1 MMLEIINGYKKY
13 KNLELL
19 SDINLK
25 FEDGKMYAII
35 GANGSGKSL
44 ILKALSGYN
53 KLTSG
58 KVLQNGNEIRKNNN
72 YIENAGIIIENPV
85 MVNEYTINENL
96 EYLKKMS
103 ENSKDIDLDK
113 WYKYFEIEEYKEKRF
128 SELSLGTKQK
138 VALIQAFMHNPQN
151 ILLDEPFNALDKK
164 AVIKV
169 KELLIEEKK
178 KGKLIIIVTHIN
190 DEILEECDEVI
201 ELENGKVSKIIK
213 KQLDNNIYRGI
224 DEENKK
230 NI

>member
-1 MMLEIINGYKKY
+1 MLEIINGYKKY
-13 KNLELL
+13 KNLEVLN
-19 SDINLK
+19 DINLK
-25 FEDGKMYAII
+25 FENGKMYAII

-72 YIENAGIIIENPV
+72 YIEDAGIIIENPV
-85 MVNEYTINENL
+85 MVNEYTITENL

-103 ENSKDIDLDK
+103 KNTKEIDLEK

-138 VALIQAFMHNPQN
+138 VALIQAFMHNPKN

-164 AVIKV
+164 AVVKV
-169 KELLIEEKK
+169 KELLLEEKK
-178 KGKLIIIVTHIN
+178 KGKLIVIVTHIN

-201 ELENGKVSKIIK
+201 EMENGKVSKIIK
-213 KQLDNNIYRGI
+213 K
-224 DEENKK
+224 
-230 NI
+230 

>member
-1 MMLEIINGYKKY
+1 MLEIINGYKKY
-13 KNLELL
+13 KSLEVL

-58 KVLQNGNEIRKNNN
+58 KVLQDGNEIRKNNN
-72 YIENAGIIIENPV
+72 YIEDAGIIIENPV
-85 MVNEYTINENL
+85 MVNEYTITENL

-138 VALIQAFMHNPQN
+138 VALIQAFMHNPKN

-169 KELLIEEKK
+169 KELLLEEKK
-178 KGKLIIIVTHIN
+178 KGKLIVIVTHIN

-201 ELENGKVSKIIK
+201 ELENGKASKIIK
-213 KQLDNNIYRGI
+213 KY
-224 DEENKK
+224 
-230 NI
+230 

>member
-1 MMLEIINGYKKY
+1 MLEIINGYKKY
-13 KNLELL
+13 KNLEVL

-58 KVLQNGNEIRKNNN
+58 KVLQDGNEIRKNNN

-190 DEILEECDEVI
+190 DEILEVCDEVI
-201 ELENGKVSKIIK
+201 ELENGKVSKITK
-213 KQLDNNIYRGI
+213 GK
-224 DEENKK
+224 E
-230 NI
+230 

>member
-1 MMLEIINGYKKY
+1 MLEIINGYKKY
-13 KNLELL
+13 KNLEVL

-58 KVLQNGNEIRKNNN
+58 KVLQDGNEIRKNNN

-201 ELENGKVSKIIK
+201 ELENGKVSKITK
-213 KQLDNNIYRGI
+213 GK
-224 DEENKK
+224 E
-230 NI
+230 

>member
-1 MMLEIINGYKKY
+1 MLEIINGYKKY
-13 KNLELL
+13 KNLEVLN
-19 SDINLK
+19 DINLK

-72 YIENAGIIIENPV
+72 YIEDAGIIIENPV
-85 MVNEYTINENL
+85 MVNEYTITENL

-103 ENSKDIDLDK
+103 KNTKEIDLEK

-169 KELLIEEKK
+169 KELLLEEKK
-178 KGKLIIIVTHIN
+178 KGKLIVIVTHIN

-201 ELENGKVSKIIK
+201 EMENGKVSKIIK
-213 KQLDNNIYRGI
+213 K
-224 DEENKK
+224 
-230 NI
+230 

>member
-13 KNLELL
+13 KNLEVL

-103 ENSKDIDLDK
+103 KNSKDIDLDK

-169 KELLIEEKK
+169 KELLIEEKE

-201 ELENGKVSKIIK
+201 ELENGKVSKITK
-213 KQLDNNIYRGI
+213 GK
-224 DEENKK
+224 E
-230 NI
+230 

>member
-1 MMLEIINGYKKY
+1 MLEIINGYKKY
-13 KNLELL
+13 KNLEVL

-72 YIENAGIIIENPV
+72 YIEDAGIIIENAV
-85 MVNEYTINENL
+85 MVNEYTITENL

-103 ENSKDIDLDK
+103 ENNKDIDLDK

-138 VALIQAFMHNPQN
+138 VALIQAFMHNPKN

-164 AVIKV
+164 AVVKV
-169 KELLIEEKK
+169 KELLLEEKK
-178 KGKLIIIVTHIN
+178 KGKLIVIVIHIN

-201 ELENGKVSKIIK
+201 ELENGKASKTIK
-213 KQLDNNIYRGI
+213 
-224 DEENKK
+224 
-230 NI
+230 

>member
-1 MMLEIINGYKKY
+1 MLEIINGYKKY
-13 KNLELL
+13 KNLEVL

-72 YIENAGIIIENPV
+72 YIEDAGIIIENPV
-85 MVNEYTINENL
+85 MVNEYTITENL

-138 VALIQAFMHNPQN
+138 VALIQAFMHNPKN

-164 AVIKV
+164 AVVKV
-169 KELLIEEKK
+169 KELLLEEKK
-178 KGKLIIIVTHIN
+178 KGKLIVIVTHIN

-201 ELENGKVSKIIK
+201 EMENGKVSKIIK
-213 KQLDNNIYRGI
+213 K
-224 DEENKK
+224 
-230 NI
+230 

>member
-1 MMLEIINGYKKY
+1 MLEIINGYKKY
-13 KNLELL
+13 KNLEVLN
-19 SDINLK
+19 DINLK

-138 VALIQAFMHNPQN
+138 VALIQAFMHNPKN

-169 KELLIEEKK
+169 KQLLLEEKK
-178 KGKLIIIVTHIN
+178 KGKLIVIVTHIN

-201 ELENGKVSKIIK
+201 EMENGKVSKIIK
-213 KQLDNNIYRGI
+213 K
-224 DEENKK
+224 
-230 NI
+230 

>member
-1 MMLEIINGYKKY
+1 MLEIINGYKKY
-13 KNLELL
+13 KNLEVL

-25 FEDGKMYAII
+25 FEDGEMYAII

-58 KVLQNGNEIRKNNN
+58 KVLQDGNEIRKNNN

-201 ELENGKVSKIIK
+201 ELENGKVSKITK
-213 KQLDNNIYRGI
+213 GK
-224 DEENKK
+224 E
-230 NI
+230 

>member
-1 MMLEIINGYKKY
+1 MLEIINGYKKY
-13 KNLELL
+13 KNLEVL

-58 KVLQNGNEIRKNNN
+58 KVLQDGNEIRKNNN

-169 KELLIEEKK
+169 KELLIEEKE

-201 ELENGKVSKIIK
+201 ELENGKVSKITK
-213 KQLDNNIYRGI
+213 GK
-224 DEENKK
+224 E
-230 NI
+230 

>member
-1 MMLEIINGYKKY
+1 MLEIINGYKKY
-13 KNLELL
+13 KSLEVL

-72 YIENAGIIIENPV
+72 YIEDAGIIIENPV
-85 MVNEYTINENL
+85 MVNEYTITENL

-103 ENSKDIDLDK
+103 ENSKEIDLEK

-138 VALIQAFMHNPQN
+138 VALIQAFMHNPKN

-164 AVIKV
+164 AVVKV
-169 KELLIEEKK
+169 KELLLEEKK
-178 KGKLIIIVTHIN
+178 KGKLIVIVTHIN

-201 ELENGKVSKIIK
+201 EMENGKVSKITK
-213 KQLDNNIYRGI
+213 GNQ
-224 DEENKK
+224 
-230 NI
+230 

>member
-1 MMLEIINGYKKY
+1 MLEIINGYKKY
-13 KNLELL
+13 KNLEVL

-58 KVLQNGNEIRKNNN
+58 KVLQDGNEIRKNNN

-103 ENSKDIDLDK
+103 ENSKEIDLEK

-201 ELENGKVSKIIK
+201 ELENGKISKITK
-213 KQLDNNIYRGI
+213 GK
-224 DEENKK
+224 E
-230 NI
+230 

>member
-1 MMLEIINGYKKY
+1 MLEIINGYKKY
-13 KNLELL
+13 KNLEVL

-58 KVLQNGNEIRKNNN
+58 KVLQDGNEIRKNNN
-72 YIENAGIIIENPV
+72 YIENAGIIIENPG

-201 ELENGKVSKIIK
+201 ELENGKVSKITK
-213 KQLDNNIYRGI
+213 GK
-224 DEENKK
+224 E
-230 NI
+230 

>member
-1 MMLEIINGYKKY
+1 MLEIINGYKKY
-13 KNLELL
+13 KNLEVL

-58 KVLQNGNEIRKNNN
+58 KVLQDGNEIRKNNN
-72 YIENAGIIIENPV
+72 YIEDAGIIIENPV
-85 MVNEYTINENL
+85 MVNEYTINENF

-103 ENSKDIDLDK
+103 ENNKEIDLEK

-138 VALIQAFMHNPQN
+138 VALIQAFMHNPKN

-169 KELLIEEKK
+169 KELLLEEKK
-178 KGKLIIIVTHIN
+178 KGKLIVIITHIN
-190 DEILEECDEVI
+190 DEVLEECDEVI

-213 KQLDNNIYRGI
+213 KY
-224 DEENKK
+224 
-230 NI
+230 

>member
-1 MMLEIINGYKKY
+1 MLEIINGYKKY
-13 KNLELL
+13 KNLEVL

-58 KVLQNGNEIRKNNN
+58 KVLQDGNEIRKNNN

-138 VALIQAFMHNPQN
+138 VALIQAFMHNPKN

-164 AVIKV
+164 AVVKV
-169 KELLIEEKK
+169 KELLLEEKK

-201 ELENGKVSKIIK
+201 ELENGKVSKITK
-213 KQLDNNIYRGI
+213 GK
-224 DEENKK
+224 E
-230 NI
+230 

>member
-1 MMLEIINGYKKY
+1 MLEIINGYKKY
-13 KNLELL
+13 KNLEVL

-201 ELENGKVSKIIK
+201 ELENGKISKITK
-213 KQLDNNIYRGI
+213 GK
-224 DEENKK
+224 E
-230 NI
+230 

>member
-1 MMLEIINGYKKY
+1 MLEIINGYKKY
-13 KNLELL
+13 KSLEVL

-58 KVLQNGNEIRKNNN
+58 KVLQDGNEIRKNNN
-72 YIENAGIIIENPV
+72 YIEDAGIIIENPV
-85 MVNEYTINENL
+85 MVNEYTITENL

-103 ENSKDIDLDK
+103 ENNKEIDLEK

-138 VALIQAFMHNPQN
+138 VALIQAFMHNPKN

-164 AVIKV
+164 AVVKV
-169 KELLIEEKK
+169 KELLLEEKK
-178 KGKLIIIVTHIN
+178 KGKLIVIVTHIN

-201 ELENGKVSKIIK
+201 EMENGKVSKITK
-213 KQLDNNIYRGI
+213 GNQ
-224 DEENKK
+224 
-230 NI
+230 

>member
-1 MMLEIINGYKKY
+1 MLEIINGYKKY
-13 KNLELL
+13 KNLEVL

-25 FEDGKMYAII
+25 FEDRKMYAII

-58 KVLQNGNEIRKNNN
+58 KVLQDGNEIRKNNN
-72 YIENAGIIIENPV
+72 YIEDAGIIIENPV

-201 ELENGKVSKIIK
+201 ELENGKISKITK
-213 KQLDNNIYRGI
+213 GK
-224 DEENKK
+224 E
-230 NI
+230 

>member
-1 MMLEIINGYKKY
+1 MLEIINGYKKY
-13 KNLELL
+13 KNLEVLN
-19 SDINLK
+19 DINLK

-58 KVLQNGNEIRKNNN
+58 KVLQDGNEIRKNNN
-72 YIENAGIIIENPV
+72 YIEDAGIIIENPV
-85 MVNEYTINENL
+85 MVNEYTITENL

-103 ENSKDIDLDK
+103 ENSKEIDLEK

-138 VALIQAFMHNPQN
+138 VALIQAFMHNPKN

-164 AVIKV
+164 AVVKV
-169 KELLIEEKK
+169 KELLLKEKK
-178 KGKLIIIVTHIN
+178 NGKLIVIVTHIN

-201 ELENGKVSKIIK
+201 ELENGKVSKTIK
-213 KQLDNNIYRGI
+213 
-224 DEENKK
+224 
-230 NI
+230 

>member
-1 MMLEIINGYKKY
+1 MLEIINGYKKY
-13 KNLELL
+13 KNLEVL

-72 YIENAGIIIENPV
+72 YIEDAGIIIENPV
-85 MVNEYTINENL
+85 MVNEYTITENL

-103 ENSKDIDLDK
+103 ENSEDIDLDK

-201 ELENGKVSKIIK
+201 ELENGKVSKITK
-213 KQLDNNIYRGI
+213 GK
-224 DEENKK
+224 E
-230 NI
+230 

>member
-1 MMLEIINGYKKY
+1 MLEIINGYKKY
-13 KNLELL
+13 KNLEVL

-58 KVLQNGNEIRKNNN
+58 KVLQDGNEIRKNNS
-72 YIENAGIIIENPV
+72 YIEDAGIIIENPV
-85 MVNEYTINENL
+85 MVNEYTITENL

-103 ENSKDIDLDK
+103 ENSKEIDLEK

-138 VALIQAFMHNPQN
+138 VALIQAFMHNPKN

-169 KELLIEEKK
+169 KELLLEEKK
-178 KGKLIIIVTHIN
+178 KGKLIVIVTHIN

-201 ELENGKVSKIIK
+201 EMENGKVSKITK
-213 KQLDNNIYRGI
+213 GN
-224 DEENKK
+224 
-230 NI
+230 

>member
-1 MMLEIINGYKKY
+1 MLEIINGYKKY
-13 KNLELL
+13 KSLEVL

-44 ILKALSGYN
+44 LLKALSGYN

-58 KVLQNGNEIRKNNN
+58 KVLQDGNEIRKNNN
-72 YIENAGIIIENPV
+72 YIEDAGIIIENPV
-85 MVNEYTINENL
+85 MVNEYTITENL

-103 ENSKDIDLDK
+103 ENSKEIDLEK

-138 VALIQAFMHNPQN
+138 VALIQAFMHNPKN

-164 AVIKV
+164 AVVKV
-169 KELLIEEKK
+169 KELLLEEKK
-178 KGKLIIIVTHIN
+178 KGKLIVIVTHIN

-201 ELENGKVSKIIK
+201 EMENGKVSKITK
-213 KQLDNNIYRGI
+213 GNQ
-224 DEENKK
+224 
-230 NI
+230 

>member
-1 MMLEIINGYKKY
+1 
-13 KNLELL
+13 
-19 SDINLK
+19 
-25 FEDGKMYAII
+25 
-35 GANGSGKSL
+35 
-44 ILKALSGYN
+44 
-53 KLTSG
+53 
-58 KVLQNGNEIRKNNN
+58 
-72 YIENAGIIIENPV
+72 

-201 ELENGKVSKIIK
+201 ELENGKISKITK
-213 KQLDNNIYRGI
+213 GK
-224 DEENKK
+224 E
-230 NI
+230 

>member
-1 MMLEIINGYKKY
+1 MLEIINGYKKY
-13 KNLELL
+13 KNLEVL

-44 ILKALSGYN
+44 ILKTLSGYN

-58 KVLQNGNEIRKNNN
+58 KVFQNGKEIRKNNN

-85 MVNEYTINENL
+85 MVNEYTITENL

-201 ELENGKVSKIIK
+201 ELENGKVSKITK
-213 KQLDNNIYRGI
+213 GK
-224 DEENKK
+224 E
-230 NI
+230 

>member
-13 KNLELL
+13 KNLEVL

-58 KVLQNGNEIRKNNN
+58 KVLQNGKEIRKNNN

-85 MVNEYTINENL
+85 MVNEYTITENL

-201 ELENGKVSKIIK
+201 ELENGKVSKITK
-213 KQLDNNIYRGI
+213 GK
-224 DEENKK
+224 E
-230 NI
+230 

>member
-1 MMLEIINGYKKY
+1 MLEIINGYKKY
-13 KNLELL
+13 KSLEVL

-58 KVLQNGNEIRKNNN
+58 KVLQDGNEIRKNNN
-72 YIENAGIIIENPV
+72 YIEDAGIIIENPV
-85 MVNEYTINENL
+85 MVNEYTITENL

-103 ENSKDIDLDK
+103 ENSKEIDLEK
-113 WYKYFEIEEYKEKRF
+113 WYKYFEIEKYKEKRF

-138 VALIQAFMHNPQN
+138 VALIQAFMHNPKN

-164 AVIKV
+164 AVVKV
-169 KELLIEEKK
+169 KELLLEEKK
-178 KGKLIIIVTHIN
+178 KGKLIVIVTHIN

-201 ELENGKVSKIIK
+201 EMEK
-213 KQLDNNIYRGI
+213 
-224 DEENKK
+224 
-230 NI
+230 

>member
-1 MMLEIINGYKKY
+1 MLEIINGYKKY

-58 KVLQNGNEIRKNNN
+58 KVLQDGNEIRKNNN

-201 ELENGKVSKIIK
+201 ELENGKVSKITK
-213 KQLDNNIYRGI
+213 GK
-224 DEENKK
+224 E
-230 NI
+230 

>member
-1 MMLEIINGYKKY
+1 MLEIINGYKKY
-13 KNLELL
+13 KNLEVL

-58 KVLQNGNEIRKNNN
+58 KVLQDGNEIRKNNN

-103 ENSKDIDLDK
+103 ENSKEIDLDK

-201 ELENGKVSKIIK
+201 ELENGKISKITK
-213 KQLDNNIYRGI
+213 GK
-224 DEENKK
+224 E
-230 NI
+230 

>member
-1 MMLEIINGYKKY
+1 MLEIINGYKKY
-13 KNLELL
+13 KSLEVL

-58 KVLQNGNEIRKNNN
+58 KVLQDGNEIRKNNS
-72 YIENAGIIIENPV
+72 YIEDAGIIIENPV
-85 MVNEYTINENL
+85 MVNEYTITENL

-103 ENSKDIDLDK
+103 ENSKEIDLEK

-138 VALIQAFMHNPQN
+138 VALIQAFMHNPKN

-201 ELENGKVSKIIK
+201 ELENGKISKITK
-213 KQLDNNIYRGI
+213 GK
-224 DEENKK
+224 E
-230 NI
+230 

>member
-1 MMLEIINGYKKY
+1 MLEIINGYKKY
-13 KNLELL
+13 KSLEVL

-58 KVLQNGNEIRKNNN
+58 KVLQDGNEIRKNNN

-169 KELLIEEKK
+169 KELLIEEKE

-201 ELENGKVSKIIK
+201 ELENGKISKITK
-213 KQLDNNIYRGI
+213 GK
-224 DEENKK
+224 E
-230 NI
+230 

>member
-1 MMLEIINGYKKY
+1 MLEIINGYKKY
-13 KNLELL
+13 KNLEVLN
-19 SDINLK
+19 DINLK

-35 GANGSGKSL
+35 GANGSSKSL

-72 YIENAGIIIENPV
+72 YIEDAGIIIENPV
-85 MVNEYTINENL
+85 MVNEYTITENL

-103 ENSKDIDLDK
+103 ENSKEIDLEK

-138 VALIQAFMHNPQN
+138 VALIQAFMHNPKN

-169 KELLIEEKK
+169 KQLLLEEKK
-178 KGKLIIIVTHIN
+178 KGKLIVIVTHIN

-201 ELENGKVSKIIK
+201 EMENGKVSKIIK
-213 KQLDNNIYRGI
+213 K
-224 DEENKK
+224 
-230 NI
+230 

>member
-1 MMLEIINGYKKY
+1 MLEIINGYKKY
-13 KNLELL
+13 KSLEVL

-25 FEDGKMYAII
+25 FEDGKMYALI

-72 YIENAGIIIENPV
+72 YIEEAGIIIENPV
-85 MVNEYTINENL
+85 MVNEYTITENL

-103 ENSKDIDLDK
+103 ENNKDIDLDK

-164 AVIKV
+164 AVVKV
-169 KELLIEEKK
+169 KQLLLEEKK
-178 KGKLIIIVTHIN
+178 KGKLIVIVTHIN

-201 ELENGKVSKIIK
+201 EMENGKVSKIIK
-213 KQLDNNIYRGI
+213 K
-224 DEENKK
+224 
-230 NI
+230 

>member
-1 MMLEIINGYKKY
+1 MLEIINGYKKY
-13 KNLELL
+13 KNLEVLN
-19 SDINLK
+19 DINLK
-25 FEDGKMYAII
+25 FENGKMYAII

-72 YIENAGIIIENPV
+72 YIEDAGIIIENPV
-85 MVNEYTINENL
+85 MVNEYTITENL

-103 ENSKDIDLDK
+103 KNTKEIDLEK

-138 VALIQAFMHNPQN
+138 VALIQAFMHNPKN

-164 AVIKV
+164 AVVKV
-169 KELLIEEKK
+169 KELLLKEKK
-178 KGKLIIIVTHIN
+178 NGKLIVIVTHIN

-201 ELENGKVSKIIK
+201 EMENGKVSKIIK
-213 KQLDNNIYRGI
+213 K
-224 DEENKK
+224 
-230 NI
+230 

>member
-1 MMLEIINGYKKY
+1 MLEIINGYKKY
-13 KNLELL
+13 KNLEVLN
-19 SDINLK
+19 DINLK

-72 YIENAGIIIENPV
+72 YIEDAGIIIENPV
-85 MVNEYTINENL
+85 MVNEYTITENL

-103 ENSKDIDLDK
+103 ENSKEIDLEK

-138 VALIQAFMHNPQN
+138 VALIQAFMHNPKN

-164 AVIKV
+164 AVVKV
-169 KELLIEEKK
+169 KELLLEEKK
-178 KGKLIIIVTHIN
+178 KGKLIVIITHIN

-213 KQLDNNIYRGI
+213 KY
-224 DEENKK
+224 
-230 NI
+230 

>member
-1 MMLEIINGYKKY
+1 MLEIINGYKKY
-13 KNLELL
+13 KSLEVL

-58 KVLQNGNEIRKNNN
+58 KVLQDGNEIRKNNN
-72 YIENAGIIIENPV
+72 YIEDAGIIIENPV
-85 MVNEYTINENL
+85 MVNEYTITENL

-103 ENSKDIDLDK
+103 ENSKEIDLEK

-138 VALIQAFMHNPQN
+138 VALIQAFMHNPKN

-164 AVIKV
+164 AVVKV
-169 KELLIEEKK
+169 KELLLEEKK
-178 KGKLIIIVTHIN
+178 KGKLIVIVTHIN

-201 ELENGKVSKIIK
+201 EMENGKVSKIAK
-213 KQLDNNIYRGI
+213 GNQ
-224 DEENKK
+224 
-230 NI
+230 

>member
-1 MMLEIINGYKKY
+1 MLEIINGYKKY
-13 KNLELL
+13 KNLEVL

-25 FEDGKMYAII
+25 FEDGRMYAII

-58 KVLQNGNEIRKNNN
+58 KVLQDGNEIRKNNN

-201 ELENGKVSKIIK
+201 ELENGKISKITK
-213 KQLDNNIYRGI
+213 GK
-224 DEENKK
+224 E
-230 NI
+230 

>member
-1 MMLEIINGYKKY
+1 MLEIINGYKKY
-13 KNLELL
+13 KNLEVL

-25 FEDGKMYAII
+25 FEDGKMYAIR

-58 KVLQNGNEIRKNNN
+58 KVLQNGKEIRKNNN

-138 VALIQAFMHNPQN
+138 VALIQAFMHNPKN

-164 AVIKV
+164 AVVKV
-169 KELLIEEKK
+169 KELLLEEKK
-178 KGKLIIIVTHIN
+178 KGKLIVIVTHIN

-201 ELENGKVSKIIK
+201 ELENGKVSKTIK
-213 KQLDNNIYRGI
+213 
-224 DEENKK
+224 
-230 NI
+230 